1 MRMQEHGLG
10 TARPRMAFA
19 LVLAGVALAVAPG
32 AIDVTKTWATNGVE
46 PSKAVLPPPVLGK
59 TVNVAPISGRVFV
72 RLRAGTHLS
81 VVSAQLSYAGP
92 LPVAFASQSKGAGF
106 IPLTEAHQ
114 IPVGSTLDTTEGVVE
129 LTTAT
134 AKLGKQQSGQFSAGI
149 FTILQNRN
157 QRGLTNLTIVNT
169 SPRSGCASLGKKAQ
183 SSQAPVQQGTGHAQ
197 REGTRRIHDHRGVQR
212 SDRAGYR
219 MERGQRLQRHSH
231 VRPAGRRVG
240 ARRTHDTHPTDR
252 RV

>member
-1 MRMQEHGLG
+1 MLMQEHGLG

-32 AIDVTKTWATNGVE
+32 AIDVTTTWATNGAE
-46 PSKAVLPPPVLGK
+46 PSKAPLPPPVLGK
-59 TVNVAPISGRVFV
+59 TVNVAPISGRVCV
-72 RLRAGTHLS
+72 RLRAGTNLS
-81 VVSAQLSYAGP
+81 LASAQLSYAGP
-92 LPVAFASQSKGAGF
+92 LPVAFASLSKGAGF

-157 QRGLTNLTIVNT
+157 QRGLTNLKIVNT
-169 SPRSGCASLGKKAQ
+169 S
-183 SSQAPVQQGTGHAQ
+183 
-197 REGTRRIHDHRGVQR
+197 
-212 SDRAGYR
+212 
-219 MERGQRLQRHSH
+219 
-231 VRPAGRRVG
+231 
-240 ARRTHDTHPTDR
+240 
-252 RV
+252 